1 MSQAEEATE
10 RLTFDLPASVV
21 EIIRGNV
28 ESGEFASAE
37 AFVSFVVLLYENA
50 ETVIDAEDLDVL
62 QASIEAAASKRRSR

>member
-1 MSQAEEATE
+1 VSDREATE
-10 RLTFDLPASVV
+10 SFSLDLPETVAA
-21 EIIRGNV
+21 IIRSNV

-62 QASIEAAASKRRSR
+62 QASIEAATSKRRSR

>member
-1 MSQAEEATE
+1 MSTGEETE
-10 RLTFDLPASVV
+10 TFALELPTTVAD
-21 EIIRGNV
+21 IIRNNV

-62 QASIEAAASKRRSR
+62 QASIEAATAKRRVR

>member
-1 MSQAEEATE
+1 MSDREPTEA
-10 RLTFDLPASVV
+10 LSLDLPETVAA
-21 EIIRGNV
+21 IIRSNV

-62 QASIEAAASKRRSR
+62 QASIEAVTSKRRSR